1 MSSEEEIHMLP
12 SVVKG
17 YPLTCRPQNGLV
29 LVPSLPA
36 ELSREIGEKEVL
48 RHFLGFKW
56 RKGNVDTF
64 SGDGVQM
71 EKRKCGYIFWRTGF
85 ILAIESYRQ
94 ATGVQIG
101 DWGSL
106 FWQKGV
112 LRHFLGF
119 KCRDLRIVCAE
130 KIFGVQEN
138 EKKEKNSGFK
148 KSRKR
153 K

>member
-1 MSSEEEIHMLP
+1 
-12 SVVKG
+12 
-17 YPLTCRPQNGLV
+17 
-29 LVPSLPA
+29 LPA

-71 EKRKCGYIFWRTGF
+71 EKGRCCDIFWRTGF

-94 ATGVQIG
+94 ATGVQTG
-101 DWGSL
+101 DGVHY
-106 FWQKGV
+106 FGKEGV
-112 LRHFLGF
+112 LRHFPGF

-138 EKKEKNSGFK
+138 EK
-148 KSRKR
+148 
-153 K
+153 